1 MLRIE
6 RLEVALGGMLVLR
19 GITVE
24 VPGGTTVALVG
35 RNGAGKTTTLRAVMG
50 LIPTSGGA
58 IFLDGLPLGT
68 LPAHLRPRQG
78 IGYAPEDRQLV
89 ARLTVEENL
98 LLPAEACRLRRG
110 LAQGRLA
117 QIYSMLPEVALLR
130 GRVAGSLSGGQQKL
144 VALARALVTAT
155 RALLLDEPFQGMAP
169 ALAQRCREVLQAV
182 QREFRELGIFIT
194 ESNPRLVESLAGR
207 VHVIE
212 RGELAPG
219 GGPAPAP

>member
-1 MLRIE
+1 
-6 RLEVALGGMLVLR
+6 
-19 GITVE
+19 
-24 VPGGTTVALVG
+24 
-35 RNGAGKTTTLRAVMG
+35 
-50 LIPTSGGA
+50 
-58 IFLDGLPLGT
+58 
-68 LPAHLRPRQG
+68 
-78 IGYAPEDRQLV
+78 
-89 ARLTVEENL
+89 
-98 LLPAEACRLRRG
+98 
-110 LAQGRLA
+110 
-117 QIYSMLPEVALLR
+117 MLPEVALLR